1 MLCQWSQNI
10 EHCFNGMILLTI
22 HYIDNGASHKLQY
35 MKQLLLAA
43 VIFCTAHVATA
54 QTKTDSLPQVT
65 EKKMEKDGYITL
77 QGGQVMLVK
86 DSKAE
91 KLEKDKTLTD
101 GTVVLL
107 NGMVKKADGT
117 SMQMKEGDRIYLDG
131 GMSLSRK
138 DKETVN

>member
-1 MLCQWSQNI
+1 
-10 EHCFNGMILLTI
+10 
-22 HYIDNGASHKLQY
+22 
-35 MKQLLLAA
+35 MKRILLAA
-43 VIFCTAHVATA
+43 AIICVANAANA
-54 QTKTDSLPQVT
+54 QTKTDSLPQAT

-86 DSKAE
+86 DNKAE

-101 GTVVLL
+101 GTVVMI
-107 NGMVKKADGT
+107 NGIIKKADGT

-138 DKETVN
+138 DKDTM

>member
-1 MLCQWSQNI
+1 
-10 EHCFNGMILLTI
+10 
-22 HYIDNGASHKLQY
+22 

-54 QTKTDSLPQVT
+54 QIKTDSLPQVT
-65 EKKMEKDGYITL
+65 EKKTEKDGYITL

>member
-1 MLCQWSQNI
+1 
-10 EHCFNGMILLTI
+10 
-22 HYIDNGASHKLQY
+22 

-54 QTKTDSLPQVT
+54 QIKTDSLPQVT